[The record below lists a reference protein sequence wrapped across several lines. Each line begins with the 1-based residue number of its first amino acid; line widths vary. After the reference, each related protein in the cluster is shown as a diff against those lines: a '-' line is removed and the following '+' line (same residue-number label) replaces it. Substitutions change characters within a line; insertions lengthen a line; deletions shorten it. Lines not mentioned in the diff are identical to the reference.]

1 MRLLSGGIVRADR
14 EVQAPL
20 SVWIWRNA
28 ANAPRGQPI
37 SRSTE
42 IQIISNT
49 TCDGSFNEIRG
60 LSTRSLP
67 CLACARAGLCDRASG
82 RGEASIS
89 PSPHR
94 QWRHHNVRR
103 CGDPPTVVTTHRGC
117 CSAAAQ
123 VAASKSVPRVTPRPH
138 PDPAR
143 TTPSWAHPARR
154 PRPRCA
160 DGPADQPR
168 SAPRPAP
175 TGRI

>member
-49 TCDGSFNEIRG
+49 TRDGSFNEIRG

-67 CLACARAGLCDRASG
+67 CLASARAGLCNRASG
-82 RGEASIS
+82 RGEGSTS

-94 QWRHHNVRR
+94 QWRHHNVRATLWR
-103 CGDPPTVVTTHRGC
+103 PTYGCDDPPGLLFSRSAGCGEQIRASCHPEAAPRPCSYDPVVGAPG
-117 CSAAAQ
+117 SAAA
-123 VAASKSVPRVTPRPH
+123 AAL
-138 PDPAR
+138 
-143 TTPSWAHPARR
+143 
-154 PRPRCA
+154 C
-160 DGPADQPR
+160 
-168 SAPRPAP
+168 
-175 TGRI
+175 